1 MHFVCFLVTYLYS
14 YLIYSFSLFLL
25 SSSSSSSS
33 LSSSSIIKVDV
44 VCGNTN
50 WLKFCQLF
58 QKVDEDDNSYFEMA
72 LSNSSQYTLFV
83 PTDESFN
90 VVNMTLKEIT
100 AAELLRM
107 ELFHVYEGEMLTYD
121 DLDCG
126 ETILMMSNDTSRT
139 KCDKMVN
146 DTSMNETV
154 KYQTGNGNTKTNT
167 LPKITESNGYAC
179 NAIIHERKLYAS
191 SLSFSLLLSLSFSLS
206 LIDTLTHPIFDECLF
221 SFSFLPI
228 FLSFPSL
235 QYNTVQY
242 YSRPCDVSGEFKR
255 IFSYSR

>member
-1 MHFVCFLVTYLYS
+1 MFVCLYCAQHSTVQTYALCM
-14 YLIYSFSLFLL
+14 L
-25 SSSSSSSS
+25 SS
-33 LSSSSIIKVDV
+33 DV
-44 VCGNTN
+44 PLLIFDLFVFSVSPFLFFFLFFFVFFLDNKSRC

-72 LSNSSQYTLFV
+72 LSNSSQYTLFD
-83 PTDESFN
+83 PTDESF
-90 VVNMTLKEIT
+90 K
-100 AAELLRM
+100 
-107 ELFHVYEGEMLTYD
+107 MLTYD
-121 DLDCG
+121 DLNCG

-206 LIDTLTHPIFDECLF
+206 LI
-221 SFSFLPI
+221 
-228 FLSFPSL
+228 LSL
-235 QYNTVQY
+235 
-242 YSRPCDVSGEFKR
+242 
-255 IFSYSR
+255 IHI